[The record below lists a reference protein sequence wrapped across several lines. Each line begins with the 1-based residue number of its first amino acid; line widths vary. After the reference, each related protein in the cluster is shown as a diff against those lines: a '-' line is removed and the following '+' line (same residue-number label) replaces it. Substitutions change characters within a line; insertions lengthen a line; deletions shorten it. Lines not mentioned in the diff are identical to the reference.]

1 MAVIDITDENYKE
14 ELAKKNLAVIKFYA
28 DWCGSCRLIAPKFKR
43 ISEDEKYKDFTFL
56 NTNAEKNPE
65 LRKWVNVTSLPFFA
79 VIKNGEIV
87 VADCQAKE
95 DKLLEMM
102 NQAL

>member
-1 MAVIDITDENYKE
+1 MAVIDITDENYKV
-14 ELAKKNLAVIKFYA
+14 ELSKKDKAVIKFYA
-28 DWCGSCRLIAPKFKR
+28 DWCGSCRLINPKFKR
-43 ISEDEKYKDFTFL
+43 IAEEEKYKDFAFL

-79 VIKNGEIV
+79 VIKNGEIII
-87 VADCQAKE
+87 ADCQAKE
-95 DKLLEMM
+95 EKLLEMI